1 MPKTDLKIYST
12 DAGTG
17 AKITSSV
24 SYVNPTVA
32 NSVLKSFAQQL
43 NAFTTNGYV
52 SADRVDTTNVDTE
65 DPSPITKSFRE
76 ITITGASRGATATI
90 TYNATPSITNNPVV
104 FFITPSGGSYSATYL
119 DVSTGTT
126 TDTQRTVTVTVPG
139 NGGYLYAGLREN
151 EVFYAD
157 FVSAEVS

>member
-24 SYVNPTVA
+24 SYVNPNA
-32 NSVLKSFAQQL
+32 SNDVLKSFAQQL
-43 NAFTTNGYV
+43 NGLTTNGYT

-65 DPSPITKSFRE
+65 GPSPLGKSFRE

-90 TYNATPSITNNPVV
+90 TYNSTASITSNPVV
-104 FFITPSGGSYSATYL
+104 FFITPSGSSYAATYL
-119 DVSTGTT
+119 DVTTGTT

-139 NGGYLYAGLREN
+139 SGGYLYAGLREN
-151 EVFYAD
+151 DVFYAD
-157 FVSAEVS
+157 FVMAEVS